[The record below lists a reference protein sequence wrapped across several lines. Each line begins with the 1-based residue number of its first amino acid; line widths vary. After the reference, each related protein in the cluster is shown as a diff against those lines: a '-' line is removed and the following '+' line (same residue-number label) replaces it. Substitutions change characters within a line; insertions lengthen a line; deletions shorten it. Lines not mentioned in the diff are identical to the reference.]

1 MIKHFTRKFTLALSI
16 TLLAAPTMRLL
27 AQSTPAPTT
36 GVTGTDPEPQIIRT
50 LLLLYL
56 A

>member
-1 MIKHFTRKFTLALSI
+1 MIKHVARKFAFALSI
-16 TLLAAPTMRLL
+16 TLLAAPTVKLL
-27 AQSTPAPTT
+27 AQSTPAPTQ
-36 GVTGTDPEPQIIRT
+36 GVTGTDPEPQIIRM